1 MSVKCSYSAEFKT
14 EKTYLRHC
22 LLTLAAFALA
32 ALTFAAEPGAAL
44 EDGRIG
50 VLYIGCIA
58 RSRPF
63 WLMRSDPLFR
73 MGFVQATLR
82 DWAAV
87 GPLPALG
94 EAQVHRMVR
103 MQMPRTYADLVANYD
118 VIALHNGNVLAVAP
132 HIQKLAQ
139 GVSEGGLGLLMSGG
153 WESFGGT
160 GSSYPPWG
168 ETAVGKL
175 LPTNDVIGIWVSS
188 GRLGIEKPRHELMSS
203 LPWDLR
209 DPDLANEVKWDH
221 NLVTLKAGA
230 EQLAHATYLGRED
243 PLMITWR
250 LGNDARVFALTSE
263 IHRFFW
269 QGGAYRSVWRYAY
282 DFGCNLVIY
291 LDNRAVPQD
300 VELVHVA
307 RAKMLEVETRRSL
320 LVALLDFCESFG
332 ATTRGI
338 MSRFEEIDQVIAE
351 AMPQYLQL
359 QFEDMLESY
368 RVAEKMLAQAEEEG
382 VRLKN
387 RTLLW
392 IYVIEWLAV
401 TGTSMVCG
409 FILWSLM
416 IRRRLYREVQ
426 TTRFET

>member
-1 MSVKCSYSAEFKT
+1 MRVRCRCNAEFNSQKAHQ
-14 EKTYLRHC
+14 RHRIFAHAV
-22 LLTLAAFALA
+22 LALA
-32 ALTFAAEPGAAL
+32 ALALATQPGFAS

-50 VLYIGCIA
+50 VLYVGCIA

-87 GPLPALG
+87 GPIPALG

-118 VIALHNGNVLAVAP
+118 VIALHNANVLAVAP
-132 HIQKLAQ
+132 HIQKMAQ

-160 GSSYPPWG
+160 GSGFPPWG

-175 LPTNDVIGIWVSS
+175 LPTEDVVGIWVPS
-188 GRLGIEKPRHELMSS
+188 GRLGIDRPRHELISS

-221 NLVTLKAGA
+221 NPVSLKAGA
-230 EQLAHATYLGRED
+230 EQLAHATYLGRDD
-243 PLMITWR
+243 PLMVTWI
-250 LGNDARVFALTSE
+250 LDNDARVFALTSE

-269 QGGAYRSVWRYAY
+269 QGGEYRGIWRYAY
-282 DFGCNLVIY
+282 DFGCNLMIY
-291 LDNRAVPQD
+291 LDNRPVPQD
-300 VELVHVA
+300 IDLVHAA
-307 RAKMLEVETRRSL
+307 RAKMFEVETRRSL

-332 ATTRGI
+332 ASTRSL
-338 MSRFEEIDQVIAE
+338 MPRFDEIDRVIAR

-368 RVAEKMLAQAEEEG
+368 RVADEMLAKAEEEG
-382 VRLKN
+382 VKLKN

-392 IYVIEWLAV
+392 VYVIEWLAV

-409 FILWSLM
+409 FLLWLLM
-416 IRRRLYREVQ
+416 IRRRLYREVR
-426 TTRFET
+426 TTRFGM

>member
-1 MSVKCSYSAEFKT
+1 MRVKRSGSEFNIQNT
-14 EKTYLRHC
+14 PQRHWG
-22 LLTLAAFALA
+22 FALA
-32 ALTFAAEPGAAL
+32 AAALVALAFIAEPGLAL

-82 DWAAV
+82 DWASV
-87 GPLPALG
+87 GPMPAMG

-103 MQMPRTYADLVANYD
+103 MQMPRTYADLVADYD
-118 VIALHNGNVLAVAP
+118 VIALHNGNVLAVAL

-139 GVSEGGLGLLMSGG
+139 GVLEGGLGLLMSGG

-175 LPTNDVIGIWVSS
+175 LPTEDVVGSWVPS
-188 GRLGIEKPRHELMSS
+188 GRLGIDEPRHEFISS
-203 LPWDLR
+203 LPWDLK

-230 EQLAHATYLGRED
+230 EQLAHATYSGRDD
-243 PLMITWR
+243 PLMITWS
-250 LGNDARVFALTSE
+250 LDNDARVFALTSE

-269 QGGAYRSVWRYAY
+269 QGGDYRNVWKYAY
-282 DFGCNLVIY
+282 DFGCNLMIY

-300 VELVHVA
+300 VGLVHEA
-307 RAKMLEVETRRSL
+307 RAKMFEVETRRSL

-332 ATTRGI
+332 ASTRSI
-338 MSRFEEIDQVIAE
+338 TSRFEEIDLVLAE
-351 AMPQYLQL
+351 AMPQYLEL

-368 RVAEKMLAQAEEEG
+368 RVADGMLAQAEEEA

-392 IYVIEWLAV
+392 VYVIEWLAV

-409 FILWSLM
+409 FLLWSLM
-416 IRRRLYREVQ
+416 IRRRLYREVR
-426 TTRFET
+426 TTRFAM